1 MFGYARLRSVASPG
15 LWSAVLPAAFILA
28 AIAASTV
35 LAEPPKPYTAVEIG
49 LSDGSY
55 NFAATGLNNHGDVC
69 GNYVDSV
76 PHSASFAYLGGTFQ
90 TLYKYWPYQGIQ
102 AYSINDAGVVVGTT
116 PLPAYYGS
124 SVPVYWSTPS
134 GFTAIPV
141 APLTGESQPVHINN
155 NNQVAMRAVVW
166 NHQSNVTKIGVSG
179 FTYIGT
185 YGTSDYATT
194 DVMDI
199 TDGGIFAGSAYD
211 ANGVSLGM
219 IGTLN
224 GAGQVSSLTTFPA
237 FTSTL
242 YTGVS
247 AVNSSGACV
256 GAAAWGPMDG
266 YQNLY
271 TKAYKRNADGSI
283 VDLGLGG
290 GVQSWAA
297 DINDKGLV
305 VGAHMDASYK
315 VTTCV
320 FRGDGTV
327 IDLDSLVSTPY
338 HLTEAIGINNKNQII
353 ANGKDGSG
361 RTHAFLLTPSMQVYN
376 GNFGN
381 FEGSLSG
388 WTVKTTGNSTA
399 SLATD
404 PLNVANYALLMI
416 TGSPIEVDQT
426 VNTPTEAFSLD
437 FQYYLPVATGH
448 LDVFLNGAGIGTI
461 SGSGQPTGVWNDA
474 SFSVTD
480 PGLLGLLQTE
490 LKFVY
495 DDTAPGSEIYLDNII
510 LTPEPAT
517 LSLLALG
524 GLVALRRRR

>member
-1 MFGYARLRSVASPG
+1 MFGYARLRFVPSPG
-15 LWSAVLPAAFILA
+15 LWSAILPAAFMLA

-35 LAEPPKPYTAVEIG
+35 LAGPPQPYTAVEIG

-69 GNYVDSV
+69 GNYRDSAS
-76 PHSASFAYLGGTFQ
+76 HSASFAYLGGTFQ
-90 TLYKYWPYQGIQ
+90 TLYKHWLNQGIQ
-102 AYSINDAGVVVGTT
+102 AYSINGAGVVVGTT
-116 PLPAYYGS
+116 PLPADYSS

-155 NNQVAMRAVVW
+155 NNQVAVRAVVW
-166 NHQSNVTKIGVSG
+166 GHQSNVTKIGQG
-179 FTYIGT
+179 YTYIGT
-185 YGTSDYATT
+185 YGGSDYATT

-199 TDGGIFAGSAYD
+199 TDGGIFAGNAYD
-211 ANGVSLGM
+211 ANAVSLGM

-224 GAGQVSSLTTFPA
+224 GAGQVSSLTTFSA
-237 FTSTL
+237 FVSTL
-242 YTGVS
+242 TTTVS

-256 GAAAWGPMDG
+256 GLGAWGPG
-266 YQNLY
+266 V
-271 TKAYKRNADGSI
+271 KAYKRNADGSI

-297 DINDKGLV
+297 DLNDKGLA
-305 VGAHMDASYK
+305 VGAHVDGSSK
-315 VTTCV
+315 VTACV

-327 IDLDSLVSTPY
+327 IDLDSLVSAPY
-338 HLTEAIGINNKNQII
+338 HLTDAIGINNKNQIV
-353 ANGKDGSG
+353 ADGKDGSG
-361 RTHAFLLTPSMQVYN
+361 HTHAFLLTPSMQTYN
-376 GNFGN
+376 GNFS
-381 FEGSLSG
+381 EGGLSG
-388 WTVKTTGNSTA
+388 WTVKTAGNSTA
-399 SLATD
+399 SLGVD
-404 PLNVANYALLMI
+404 PANAANYALRMI

-448 LDVFLNGAGIGTI
+448 LDVFLNGAGVGTI
-461 SGSGQPTGVWNDA
+461 LGSGQPTGVWNDA

-480 PGLLGLLQTE
+480 PDLLGLLQTE

-495 DDTAPGSEIYLDNII
+495 DDTASGSEIYLDNII

-524 GLVALRRRR
+524 GLLALRRRR

>member
-1 MFGYARLRSVASPG
+1 MFGYARLRSVTSPG
-15 LWSAVLPAAFILA
+15 LWSAILLAAFMLA

-35 LAEPPKPYTAVEIG
+35 FASPPNSYTAVEIG

-69 GNYVDSV
+69 GNYVDSAL
-76 PHSASFAYLGGTFQ
+76 HSASFAYLGGTFQ
-90 TLYKYWPYQGIQ
+90 TLYKCWLNQGIQ

-116 PLPAYYGS
+116 PLPTDYYGN

-141 APLTGESQPVHINN
+141 APSVESQPVHINN
-155 NNQVAMRAVVW
+155 NNQVAMRAVVS
-166 NHQSNVTKIGVSG
+166 NHQSYVTKIGVSG
-179 FTYIGT
+179 FTYIG
-185 YGTSDYATT
+185 GSYATT

-199 TDGGIFAGSAYD
+199 TDSGIFAGDAYD
-211 ANGVSLGM
+211 ANLVSLGM
-219 IGTLN
+219 IGTLDA
-224 GAGQVSSLTTFPA
+224 AGQVSSLTTFSA
-237 FTSTL
+237 FVSTPTL
-242 YTGVS
+242 TTIVS
-247 AVNSSGACV
+247 AVNSSGASV
-256 GAAAWGPMDG
+256 GLGKGAWGPG
-266 YQNLY
+266 F
-271 TKAYKRNADGSI
+271 KAYKRNADGSI

-290 GVQSWAA
+290 GVQSWAT
-297 DINDKGLV
+297 DINDKGLA
-305 VGAHMDASYK
+305 VGGHVDGSNY

-327 IDLDSLVSTPY
+327 IDLDSLVSAPY
-338 HLTEAIGINNKNQII
+338 HLTEAVGINNKNQII

-361 RTHAFLLTPSMQVYN
+361 YTHAFLLTPLMQICN

-399 SLATD
+399 SLAID
-404 PLNVANYALLMI
+404 PLNVANYALRMI

-461 SGSGQPTGVWNDA
+461 LGSGQPASVWNDA

-495 DDTAPGSEIYLDNII
+495 DDTASYSEIYLDNII

-517 LSLLALG
+517 LALVALG
-524 GLVALRRRR
+524 ASGVLLRRRRT